1 MKYLQYYFPTF
12 ISTITK
18 KKMSDKARYA
28 LEKSIPELEDLE
40 KRGLFQRKEINMIV
54 RRRTDFEHRISGRGS
69 KPKDYLLY
77 IKFEK
82 TLDKLR
88 KKRIQRLKDHID
100 MTPSISNWSI
110 SQRIL
115 IIFKKATNKFPSD
128 MELWANYLKFARK
141 QESVK
146 VVYDIYS
153 KLLSLQPRNI
163 DVWLSGAKWEYEYNK
178 NVKGARALFK
188 RCLRFNLNE
197 ERVWIEFIKF
207 ELNYLSKLL
216 TRRKLLQ
223 LVSERSQIEDL
234 ENESKKEGTKN
245 DDDIDVEDIVT
256 LNVGDDEINSELNAL
271 PEMNVS
277 TLGSIEDNPVLRGDL
292 IMTLYNVFIE
302 TMIKNL
308 EKEYQH
314 NDQIN
319 IKDNEINDE
328 KYKLIMKLSNK
339 ILSLIDKFDILDRI
353 HMCDYIIDDLNKR
366 FENDINV
373 LLLKLTLS
381 LRYVLID
388 DDEFINKLQENVK
401 LYQSWKSKV
410 KIDDKIKEKVRESYV
425 KYLNDKYLIHSQGE
439 TQSLLQLLLKK
450 L

>member
-425 KYLNDKYLIHSQGE
+425 KYLNDKYLIHSEGE

>member
-1 MKYLQYYFPTF
+1 
-12 ISTITK
+12 
-18 KKMSDKARYA
+18 MSDKARYA

-314 NDQIN
+314 NDQID

-381 LRYVLID
+381 LRYVSID

>member
-1 MKYLQYYFPTF
+1 
-12 ISTITK
+12 
-18 KKMSDKARYA
+18 MSDKARYA

-381 LRYVLID
+381 LRYVSID

>member
-1 MKYLQYYFPTF
+1 
-12 ISTITK
+12 
-18 KKMSDKARYA
+18 MSDKARYA

-308 EKEYQH
+308 EKKYQH

-366 FENDINV
+366 FENDITV

-381 LRYVLID
+381 LRYVSID

-425 KYLNDKYLIHSQGE
+425 KYLNDKYLIHSEGE

>member
-1 MKYLQYYFPTF
+1 
-12 ISTITK
+12 
-18 KKMSDKARYA
+18 MSDKARYA

-207 ELNYLSKLL
+207 EFNYLSKLL

-314 NDQIN
+314 NDQID

-381 LRYVLID
+381 LRYVSID

>member
-1 MKYLQYYFPTF
+1 
-12 ISTITK
+12 
-18 KKMSDKARYA
+18 MSDKARYA

-207 ELNYLSKLL
+207 EFNYLSKLL

-381 LRYVLID
+381 LRYVSID

-425 KYLNDKYLIHSQGE
+425 KYLNDKYLIHSEGE

>member
-1 MKYLQYYFPTF
+1 
-12 ISTITK
+12 
-18 KKMSDKARYA
+18 MSDKARYA

-314 NDQIN
+314 NNQIN

-381 LRYVLID
+381 LRYVSID

>member
-1 MKYLQYYFPTF
+1 
-12 ISTITK
+12 
-18 KKMSDKARYA
+18 MSDKARYA

-308 EKEYQH
+308 EKKYQH

-339 ILSLIDKFDILDRI
+339 ILLLIDKFDILDRI

-366 FENDINV
+366 FENDITV

-381 LRYVLID
+381 LRYVSID

-425 KYLNDKYLIHSQGE
+425 KYLNDKYLIHSEGE

>member
-1 MKYLQYYFPTF
+1 
-12 ISTITK
+12 
-18 KKMSDKARYA
+18 MSDKARYA

-381 LRYVLID
+381 LRYVSID

-425 KYLNDKYLIHSQGE
+425 KYLNDKYLIHSEGE

>member
-1 MKYLQYYFPTF
+1 
-12 ISTITK
+12 
-18 KKMSDKARYA
+18 MSDKARYA

-425 KYLNDKYLIHSQGE
+425 KYLNDKYLIHSEGE